1 MDACEVGR
9 ALSFDFHLALKSDL
23 TTMETALKRLMDLIR
38 RLPCAAGD
46 LDDVELA
53 LREAIANS
61 IVQGN
66 RQDP

>member
-1 MDACEVGR
+1 
-9 ALSFDFHLALKSDL
+9 
-23 TTMETALKRLMDLIR
+23 METALKRLMDLIR